1 MTTLI
6 IYALA
11 LALFQLWIL
20 PASFNIKN
28 LVYLLSNRD
37 GDVDVDTSIIYGRV
51 TRAAAN
57 YQESLPAFLALG
69 LLSLHMEVDLTTNAT
84 TWLALRVDYVA
95 SYSAGIIYLR
105 TAIWLGSLGC
115 LVSMAMQLL

>member
-11 LALFQLWIL
+11 LALFQVWIL
-20 PASFNIKN
+20 PASFNVKK
-28 LVYLLSNRD
+28 LAYLLSNRD
-37 GDVDVDTSIIYGRV
+37 GDVDISVIHGRV

-69 LLSLHMEVDLTTNAT
+69 LLSLYMEVNLTTT
-84 TWLALRVDYVA
+84 VA
-95 SYSAGIIYLR
+95 SP
-105 TAIWLGSLGC
+105 
-115 LVSMAMQLL
+115 

>member
-20 PASFNIKN
+20 PASFNVKN
-28 LVYLLSNRD
+28 LAYLLSNRD
-37 GDVDVDTSIIYGRV
+37 GDVDTSVMHGRV

-69 LLSLHMEVDLTTNAT
+69 LLSLHMEVDLTTTAT
-84 TWLALRVDYVA
+84 AWLALRVAYVA